1 MKIVIDGFF
10 YQLARSGIARV
21 WSEMLAKWAKLSP
34 DIQFIFL
41 DRGQTDVHIDGVTTV
56 PFQEVPVRVC
66 FDEWSLQAWDK
77 DREVIT
83 SFCKEEKADLFL
95 SSYYTYAAGIPN
107 IMMVHDMIPEN
118 NPDTINLDEP
128 IWKMKAQTIYAA
140 SGYVCVSYN
149 TATELYKHYEV
160 VGRNILVAHNG
171 VNAPSSSTIGSGEHF
186 LAESSGVPFVLVPG
200 LASPKSYKN
209 QEFVFRSLKSLLN
222 TGQLRIVVTG
232 KYASTEIQQFEPY
245 CHSDMIESHFLSEE
259 QLDCHYRN
267 ALAVIYPSREEG
279 FGLPIIESLA
289 RGALPVTC
297 MNSSLPEV
305 GSANAVYVSPDNEL
319 ELLEVITYLLRS
331 RSIGVSLCDARRLEQ
346 HALYFQWD
354 HMARRLDSFCRQL
367 LLESRH
373 GRWMK
378 AKGFS

>member
-1 MKIVIDGFF
+1 MKIVVDGFF

-21 WSEMLAKWAKLSP
+21 WREMITKWAKLSP
-34 DIQFIFL
+34 DIQFLFL
-41 DRGQTDVHIDGVTTV
+41 DRGQTDVHIDGVTMV
-56 PFQEVPVRVC
+56 PFQQVPVGVC
-66 FDEWSLQAWDK
+66 FEEWSLRAWDE

-83 SFCKEEKADLFL
+83 AFCKEEEVDLFL
-95 SSYYTYAAGIPN
+95 STYFTYADGIPN
-107 IMMVHDMIPEN
+107 VMMVHDMIPEN
-118 NPDTINLDEP
+118 NPDTINLEEP
-128 IWKMKAQTIYAA
+128 IWKMKVRTIYAA
-140 SGYVCVSYN
+140 SGYICVSYN

-160 VGRNILVAHNG
+160 AGRNILVAHNG
-171 VNAPSSSTIGSGEHF
+171 VDTPSLSTIDSSEQF
-186 LAESSGVPFVLVPG
+186 LAESLGVPFVLVPG

-209 QEFVFRSLKSLLN
+209 QEFVFRSLKSLLS

-232 KYASTEIQQFEPY
+232 KNASTEIQQFEPY

-259 QLDCHYRN
+259 QLDWHYRN
-267 ALAVIYPSREEG
+267 ALAVIYPSKEEG

-305 GSANAVYVSPDNEL
+305 GSANAVYVRPDNEL

-331 RSIGVSLCDARRLEQ
+331 RSIGASLCDVSRLEQ
-346 HALYFQWD
+346 HAHLFQWD
-354 HMARRLDSFCRQL
+354 HMARRLDAFCRQL

-378 AKGFS
+378 AKGFN